1 MIVVHYVPRFAACTP
16 QELGEAWQDVPVD
29 IRITSL
35 IYQDGTQ
42 DVIAEDKDNGR
53 EPEDWVKTKPW
64 GGQTVFT
71 FRERSHKGSLYESS
85 LSSAG
90 TQSGGNSSAATPKQA
105 SSVPT
110 SPLQFSNQQIKEM
123 KRQSMPLRMLTSD
136 QGAAGRSSPPIP
148 ESEQFKP
155 ELYNIGSG

>member
-16 QELGEAWQDVPVD
+16 QELGEAWQDVPID

-71 FRERSHKGSLYESS
+71 FRERGHKGSLYE
-85 LSSAG
+85 
-90 TQSGGNSSAATPKQA
+90 
-105 SSVPT
+105 
-110 SPLQFSNQQIKEM
+110 
-123 KRQSMPLRMLTSD
+123 
-136 QGAAGRSSPPIP
+136 
-148 ESEQFKP
+148 
-155 ELYNIGSG
+155 